1 MSTKTITVSNLLTL
15 IENKEYKFTDEL
27 LDVWYCEIEGALL
40 CSAQRIINFNNG
52 LNITFIENEA
62 TLASEYD
69 PAYGFLFDEDFLIR
83 GYYFDI
89 NANFTLL
96 NDVTGKPMYL
106 GGLYDIPEGESLLEI
121 NYQYF
126 DYDDFI

>member
-1 MSTKTITVSNLLTL
+1 M
-15 IENKEYKFTDEL
+15 
-27 LDVWYCEIEGALL
+27 L

-52 LNITFIENEA
+52 LIITFIENEA
-62 TLASEYD
+62 TLDPAHD
-69 PAYGFLFDEDFLIR
+69 PAYGFLFDKDFLTR
-83 GYYFDI
+83 GYDFDI

-96 NDVTGKPMYL
+96 NDVTGKPFYL
-106 GGLYDIPEGESLLEI
+106 GDLYDIPEGEALLEI